1 MNILDVQC
9 NSIQLISI
17 LRIVKNIFLILEI
30 IAPILLIVRLVY
42 TFIQLSTK
50 LEEKNYLLEL
60 KTVF

>member
-30 IAPILLIVRLVY
+30 IAPILLIVSLVY

-50 LEEKNYLLEL
+50 PEEKNYLLEL
-60 KTVF
+60 KIVF